1 MTTEDIEQDINMD
14 SMCVED
20 INKHIEFYNITLS
33 NVEKQLRNN
42 MSEID
47 KLRKEN
53 NTLKKEN
60 RKIKNQ
66 AIFNEKLLKTRP
78 YRFAGFLRK
87 IAMKIRNL

>member
-1 MTTEDIEQDINMD
+1 
-14 SMCVED
+14 
-20 INKHIEFYNITLS
+20 
-33 NVEKQLRNN
+33 
-42 MSEID
+42 MSEIN